1 MKSRQ
6 IRNSLLLVL
15 TAFIWGTA
23 FVAQSKGGQAL
34 GPFSFNCI
42 RSLVGSVV
50 LLPVIRLLDKINP
63 SNKKPKTAA
72 ERRLLWIGGLCCGM
86 ALFFASSAQQLGL
99 YYGTPAGKAGFLTA
113 CYILLVPILGLF
125 LKKKCGWN
133 IWLGMV
139 ITIVGLYLLCMTAGA
154 LSFQNSDLFVLLCAF
169 LFAIHIL
176 VIDHFSDRK
185 STRLNSSH

>member
-63 SNKKPKTAA
+63 NNKKPKTAA
-72 ERRLLWIGGLCCGM
+72 ERKPESYGSVDCVAEWHCFLQARHSSLVCIM
-86 ALFFASSAQQLGL
+86 ALRQERPVF
-99 YYGTPAGKAGFLTA
+99 
-113 CYILLVPILGLF
+113 
-125 LKKKCGWN
+125 
-133 IWLGMV
+133 
-139 ITIVGLYLLCMTAGA
+139 
-154 LSFQNSDLFVLLCAF
+154 
-169 LFAIHIL
+169 
-176 VIDHFSDRK
+176 
-185 STRLNSSH
+185 

>member
-99 YYGTPAGKAGFLTA
+99 YYGTPAGKAGFLTLYSA
-113 CYILLVPILGLF
+113 GSDPWFVFKEKMWLEYLA
-125 LKKKCGWN
+125 WN
-133 IWLGMV
+133 GDHDCR
-139 ITIVGLYLLCMTAGA
+139 T
-154 LSFQNSDLFVLLCAF
+154 LSFMYDSGG
-169 LFAIHIL
+169 AII
-176 VIDHFSDRK
+176 SEQ
-185 STRLNSSH
+185 